1 MRYLALNMCNVMY
14 IEKKCAGL
22 MIDVVSSVHLKLAAK
37 PARSAVKTVLDY
49 TKKKVQLIW
58 VTEFGIIK
66 APTLYLRYKLN
77 RLPKVE
83 G

>member
-49 TKKKVQLIW
+49 TKKSSVNLGYRIW
-58 VTEFGIIK
+58 NHKSTHFIPQIQAQQVAKG
-66 APTLYLRYKLN
+66 
-77 RLPKVE
+77 
-83 G
+83 